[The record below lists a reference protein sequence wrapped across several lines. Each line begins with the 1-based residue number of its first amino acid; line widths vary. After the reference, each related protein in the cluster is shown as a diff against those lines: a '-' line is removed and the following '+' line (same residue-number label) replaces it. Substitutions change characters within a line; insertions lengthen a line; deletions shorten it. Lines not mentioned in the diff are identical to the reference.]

1 MLVGD
6 GVWRGRNLGIASW
19 CRCAAVW
26 KSWTVSVTFLTVA
39 GRKNAVPPTVVYPCI
54 TNVFFSEDFKVGQNV
69 AQYWND
75 VAPEVQWRRVIRS
88 WYDEV
93 GDWSS
98 EDTPKFRYTRSSP
111 GRSCRPTQTHT
122 HLNLCMI
129 L

>member
-1 MLVGD
+1 
-6 GVWRGRNLGIASW
+6 
-19 CRCAAVW
+19 
-26 KSWTVSVTFLTVA
+26 VTSLTRA
-39 GRKNAVPPTVVYPCI
+39 RRKKAVPRTVVCPCI
-54 TNVFFSEDFKVGQNV
+54 TNVSFSEDFKVGQNV

-75 VAPEVQWRRVIRS
+75 VAPEVQWQRVIRS

-111 GRSCRPTQTHT
+111 GRSCRPTQTHI